1 MTGSSGFEE
10 EQVPAEVVPPEVGLS
25 SLAVVRWGL
34 VLWAVALV
42 VVLVVPELR
51 TGERSWWVWVP
62 VAGLAVGSL
71 GYTYLRR
78 GRGNAAEA

>member
-1 MTGSSGFEE
+1 M
-10 EQVPAEVVPPEVGLS
+10 
-25 SLAVVRWGL
+25 
-34 VLWAVALV
+34 
-42 VVLVVPELR
+42 VVPELR